1 MILTDPVND
10 FPIPQQWL
18 ERVTLPLEVLVDGV
32 NKGLL
37 VVLSNGNILHRG
49 YTTGTTAAA
58 AAKASVLSLKGD
70 VGSISVPTPCG
81 VRAELTV
88 KAKDG
93 RCEVVKISG
102 DHESDVTGGLVITA
116 EARTSNSIQLSA
128 GKGIGI
134 VTRGGLQVKEGEP
147 AINPVPRCQIIDAIH
162 EALDECGL
170 EGAAVTISVPDG
182 EAVAALTLNPKV
194 GIEGGISILGTSG
207 FVEPWSDHLGETKME
222 LISEASRVVLT
233 TGRIGM
239 RYSQMLF
246 PEYTSVMVGSRL
258 DEGIQAARGET
269 IICGLPGLILKWAVP
284 DILKG
289 TGFNTVQE
297 MIDED
302 NNWENPLIDAS
313 LAAVVEKSN
322 GARIVI
328 VDRDGNIIRDTG
340 EMA

>member
-1 MILTDPVND
+1 MILIDPVND
-10 FPIPQQWL
+10 FQIPREWL
-18 ERVTLPLEVLVDGV
+18 KKVKMPVEELVEGV
-32 NKGLL
+32 NKGML
-37 VVLSNGNILHRG
+37 VVLSNGKLLHRG

-58 AAKASVLSLKGD
+58 AAKASIISLKKD
-70 VGSISVPTPCG
+70 IEKVSVPTPTG
-81 VRAELTV
+81 IKAELDV
-88 KAKDG
+88 KASNGKA
-93 RCEVVKISG
+93 EVIKISG
-102 DHESDVTGGLVITA
+102 DHESDVTGGHIIVA
-116 EARTSNSIQLSA
+116 HAVPSDFIQLSS
-128 GKGIGI
+128 GEGIGI
-134 VTRGGLQVKEGEP
+134 VKKRGLQLKVGEP
-147 AINPVPRCQIIDAIH
+147 AINPVARCQILDAIN
-162 EALDECGL
+162 EALDETGL
-170 EGAAVTISVPDG
+170 DGASVTISVPDG
-182 EAVAALTLNPKV
+182 KALAANTLNPKV
-194 GIEGGISILGTSG
+194 GIEDGISILGTTG

-222 LISEASRVVLT
+222 LVSEASRVVLT

-297 MIDED
+297 MID
-302 NNWENPLIDAS
+302 NNKQNPLIDTS
-313 LAAVVEKSN
+313 LAAVVERSN